1 MNGLKGP
8 GERTGRTIGIIRD
21 IAHFT
26 AHFTAHSTTP
36 DHCLNQQ
43 SIGLLTLG

>member
-1 MNGLKGP
+1 VGDADGMNGLKGP
-8 GERTGRTIGIIRD
+8 GERTGRTTGTIRSLNH
-21 IAHFT
+21 A
-26 AHFTAHSTTP
+26 TTP

>member
-8 GERTGRTIGIIRD
+8 GERTGRIIGIIRD
-21 IAHFT
+21 T
-26 AHFTAHSTTP
+26 AHFTAHSTIHATTP

>member
-8 GERTGRTIGIIRD
+8 GERTGRTIGIICA
-21 IAHFT
+21 IAHST
-26 AHFTAHSTTP
+26 THATTP